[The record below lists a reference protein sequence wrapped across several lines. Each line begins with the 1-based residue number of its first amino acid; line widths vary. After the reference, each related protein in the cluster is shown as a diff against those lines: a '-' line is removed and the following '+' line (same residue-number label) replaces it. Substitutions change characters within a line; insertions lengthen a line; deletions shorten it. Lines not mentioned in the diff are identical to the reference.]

1 MIYYIMCVRVKIM
14 YAKVGLLLVNER
26 NPVGNRTLKLILSVF
41 SICWYIGD
49 YVAFLNLSK
58 RNDKKDKA
66 SYYNS
71 RRFATLILP

>member
-1 MIYYIMCVRVKIM
+1 MK
-14 YAKVGLLLVNER
+14 G